1 MAPDIPISG
10 QLYQDIF
17 ENAPFGLYT
26 LDKDGYI
33 TSFNPK
39 MAEIAG
45 DNPNDVVGLN
55 VFEMDSY
62 QKAGLTQ
69 FFADGIQGRPF
80 ETEVSYVS
88 YLGNKL
94 SLRHYRGIPVQGGNQ
109 PGQTRLLLLVEDV
122 TEKRQ
127 TEARLEESRQEER
140 LEHERLRLLINS
152 MADAVIATDKDG
164 RIVVYNGAALELLNT
179 NQTLENQSLVNYL
192 HTFDQ
197 SKKPVNLFDLVRQE
211 ERIVKRD
218 DILLQISDQD
228 YLNLY
233 VSISPIYVSYGAKAD
248 EGFMFLLRDITR
260 EKSVEMMRDEFVSV
274 ISHELRTP
282 IAVAEANISTAMISD
297 VSKNTEQVMGMLNQ
311 AHQSIIFLASLVND
325 LTTLAKAERGL
336 LEIGLSEVNPQEV
349 VKQVQSD
356 SQKAAVDKG
365 LEVKTEIDPTSQ
377 PIQSSKYHVQE
388 ILENFATNAI
398 KYTLQGAITIGV
410 RPSPRYV
417 GGLQFYVRDTGVGLS
432 AHDKKKIFE
441 KFFRVEDYRTR
452 KTGGT
457 GLGLYI
463 SKKMSERLGGQ
474 ITFDS
479 ILDKGSVF
487 CLDVPPVDAK
497 GKPVI
502 PEQTPV
508 TDQNL

>member
-17 ENAPFGLYT
+17 DSAPFGLYT

-39 MAEIAG
+39 MAELAG
-45 DNPNDVVGLN
+45 DNPNDVIGLN

-62 QKAGLTQ
+62 AKAGLTK
-69 FFADGIQGRPF
+69 FFEEGLKGQPF

-88 YLGNKL
+88 YLGNKM

-109 PGQTRLLLLVEDV
+109 PGQTRLLLIVEDV

-127 TEARLEESRQEER
+127 TESRLEESRQEER

-164 RIVVYNGAALELLNT
+164 RILVYNGAALELLNT
-179 NQTLENQSLVNYL
+179 NQTLEEQQIVNFLSTY
-192 HTFDQ
+192 DAA
-197 SKKPVNLFDLVRQE
+197 KAPVNLLDLVRQQG
-211 ERIVKRD
+211 RIVKRD
-218 DILLQISDQD
+218 DILLKVSEQD
-228 YLNLY
+228 YINLY
-233 VSISPIYVSYGAKAD
+233 ISISPIYVSYGTKAD

-260 EKSVEMMRDEFVSV
+260 EKSVETMRDEFVSV

-297 VSKNTEQVMGMLNQ
+297 ISKNTEQVMGMLNQ
-311 AHQSIIFLASLVND
+311 AHQSIVFLGSLVND

-336 LEIGLSEVNPQEV
+336 LDIGLDQVNPAEV
-349 VKQVQSD
+349 VAQVQAD
-356 SQKAAVDKG
+356 SQKAAADKG
-365 LEVKTEIDPTSQ
+365 LQVKTEVDPTAQ

-388 ILENFATNAI
+388 ILENFATNSI
-398 KYTLQGAITIGV
+398 KYTLQGGLLIGV
-410 RPSPRYV
+410 RPSPKYV
-417 GGLQFYVRDTGVGLS
+417 GGLQFYVRDTGIGLS
-432 AHDKKKIFE
+432 AHDKRKIFE

-463 SKKMSERLGGQ
+463 SKKLSERLGGQ
-474 ITFDS
+474 IAFDS
-479 ILDKGSVF
+479 ELDKGSIF
-487 CLDVPPVDAK
+487 YLDVPPVDEK

-502 PEQTPV
+502 PTQ
-508 TDQNL
+508 